1 MTIRCIVVGT
11 DGSENAALALRWA
24 IDVALVCDAEI
35 VAVHSMGLLLH
46 PSHGRTV
53 PSYGHRDEM
62 RTQLEKLWC
71 EPLRQAGVR
80 HRPVFLEG
88 NPVSGLLQ
96 TAEDVRADLIVV
108 GSRGHGGFP
117 ELRLGSTSH
126 QLLEY
131 SNRPV
136 TVVPRDWSTVP
147 DVPVP

>member
-11 DGSENAALALRWA
+11 DGSANAALALRWA
-24 IDVALVCDAEI
+24 IDLALATNAEV

-46 PSHGRTV
+46 PSPDKTI
-53 PSYGHRDEM
+53 PSYGHADEI
-62 RTQLEKLWC
+62 RKQFEDLWC
-71 EPLRQAGVR
+71 EPLRSSKVA
-80 HRPVFLEG
+80 HRSIFLEG
-88 NPVSGLLQ
+88 NPVSAMLE
-96 TAEDVRADLIVV
+96 TAEKENAELIVV

-136 TVVPRDWSTVP
+136 TVVPQDWPGTAELRTP
-147 DVPVP
+147 